1 MVQHLLTPLPLHCLY
16 GAQSCY
22 GKEILNRG
30 PIFCFVPML
39 CLFKPSPF
47 HQHRKQMGPLRFTDP
62 IARMVT
68 RFEQGVQPAGLLGMT
83 QSFLSIQL

>member
-1 MVQHLLTPLPLHCLY
+1 
-16 GAQSCY
+16 
-22 GKEILNRG
+22 
-30 PIFCFVPML
+30 ML

-68 RFEQGVQPAGLLGMT
+68 RFEQGVQPAGLMGMT
-83 QSFLSIQL
+83 QSFLGLQL